1 MSTFNFTYYF
11 FILSLQMMST
21 ILAVDLAKFFK
32 LDMFDVNDIGKK
44 IKKRAEKMNENF

>member
-1 MSTFNFTYYF
+1 
-11 FILSLQMMST
+11 MMST

-44 IKKRAEKMNENF
+44 IKKKRAEKMNENF